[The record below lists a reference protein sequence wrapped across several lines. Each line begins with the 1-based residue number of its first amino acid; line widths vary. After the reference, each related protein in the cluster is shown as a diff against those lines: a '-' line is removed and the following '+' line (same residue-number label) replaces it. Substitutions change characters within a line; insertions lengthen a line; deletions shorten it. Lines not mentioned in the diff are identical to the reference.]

1 MAMDMRKIRKL
12 IELINETGIA
22 EIEIREGEE
31 SVRISRETRAAVL
44 APQPAYMPP
53 AAAPPPSAPPA
64 PPTDTKP
71 PSTQAYADKHTVK
84 APMVGT
90 VYLSPS
96 PGAKKFVEVG
106 QAVKAGDT
114 LCLIEAMK
122 MFNQIEADK
131 TGNIIAI
138 LVESGMPV
146 EFNQPLVVIE

>member
-31 SVRISRETRAAVL
+31 SVRISRESSRI
-44 APQPAYMPP
+44 APTIVATPQQPAPIVQQALP
-53 AAAPPPSAPPA
+53 VQKSTPDA
-64 PPTDTKP
+64 P
-71 PSTQAYADKHTVK
+71 PSTNPYADKHIVK

-106 QAVKAGDT
+106 QSVKAGDT

-131 TGNIIAI
+131 TGKIVAI
-138 LVESGMPV
+138 LVETGIPV